1 MLIRKGLITMK
12 RFFKPRP
19 RSESGQILV
28 IVGVGLI
35 AMIAMVGLVVDGG
48 YAWGEQR
55 QAQNGADAMANGG
68 ATVIAQSLKGAP
80 KASGDVGCAVEA
92 SASLNK
98 VTNPTAYYT
107 DVNGTLLTPA
117 VQVPACSA
125 GAGGAIP
132 SSAQGVKAAGERTFN
147 TFLAR
152 VVGVSTL
159 TASADATA
167 VAGLLTGTC
176 SASSGCGLLPV
187 TFPLTVTA
195 CDGTN
200 RQVQIGSAEYPI
212 VSPESATAANE
223 VIVPIC
229 SSGPGAVGWLD
240 FGCGNIG
247 NTISDPCDISF
258 PLPTWLHTEPGNTN
272 SLDDTINGLYAG
284 PVLGVADDS
293 QVTIPINDNTCNTDP
308 GPDQPTCPGGNGSGN
323 GNNFYYHIPKVASFM
338 LDRVYTSGGNS
349 AECNSPPGSPFIGGN
364 GATGCFKGWFIQYS
378 DQGPVGAG
386 ATGPNDPGIIGIQLI
401 R

>member
-1 MLIRKGLITMK
+1 MNWFIKRK
-12 RFFKPRP
+12 
-19 RSESGQILV
+19 RSSEEGQILV
-28 IVGVGLI
+28 IVGVGLL

-48 YAWGEQR
+48 YAWGQQR
-55 QAQNGADAMANGG
+55 QTQNGADAMANAG
-68 ATVIAQSLKGAP
+68 ATVIAQNLKGAP
-80 KASGDVGCAVEA
+80 KTGGDVGCAVEA
-92 SASLNK
+92 SATLNSIS
-98 VTNPTAYYT
+98 NPRAIYT
-107 DVNGTLLTPA
+107 DVTGTTLG
-117 VQVPACSA
+117 VDVPACAA
-125 GAGGAIP
+125 GAGDAIP
-132 SSAQGVKAAGERTFN
+132 STAQGVKATGDKTFN

-152 VVGVSTL
+152 VIGVDEM
-159 TASADATA
+159 TATSEATA
-167 VAGLLTGTC
+167 VAGILTGTC
-176 SASSGCGLLPV
+176 PASAGCGLLPV
-187 TFPLTVTA
+187 TFPLTLTA

-200 RQVQIGSAEYPI
+200 QQVQIGSSQYPI
-212 VSPESATAANE
+212 VSLDDADSTNE

-240 FGCGNIG
+240 FGCGNLSS
-247 NTISDPCDISF
+247 TITNPCDVSF

-272 SLDDTINGLYAG
+272 SLDDDINGLFAG

-308 GPDQPTCPGGNGSGN
+308 GDNQPTCPGGNGSGN

-349 AECNSPPGSPFIGGN
+349 AECNELPGAPFIGGN

-378 DQGPVGAG
+378 TQGPVGAG

-401 R
+401 H